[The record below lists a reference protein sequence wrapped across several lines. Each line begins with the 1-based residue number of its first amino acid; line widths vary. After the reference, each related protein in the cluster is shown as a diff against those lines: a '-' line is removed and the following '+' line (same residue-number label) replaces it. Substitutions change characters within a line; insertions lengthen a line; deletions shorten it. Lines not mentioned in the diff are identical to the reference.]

1 MHLLEQKLCCAAVVC
16 AEARVKGRCEEQPSL
31 ASDLPNEGDR
41 AEADK
46 QARQPS
52 TPFSVSHIDESFQ
65 QYNNIKVS

>member
-16 AEARVKGRCEEQPSL
+16 AEAQVRGRCEEQSSL
-31 ASDLPNEGDR
+31 ASDLPNEGYR

-46 QARQPS
+46 QARQLDI
-52 TPFSVSHIDESFQ
+52 PFSVSHIDESLQ